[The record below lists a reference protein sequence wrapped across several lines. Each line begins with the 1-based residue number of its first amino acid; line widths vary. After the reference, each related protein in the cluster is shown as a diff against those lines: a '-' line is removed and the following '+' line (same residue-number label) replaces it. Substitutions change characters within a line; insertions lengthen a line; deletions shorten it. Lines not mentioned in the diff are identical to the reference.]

1 QPNKNFDGQK
11 TTTNTSA
18 TSNKEKESP
27 KDSVKKKVKFET
39 SSDSSGDVFEMV
51 ERAKTDGV
59 YNNENVFN
67 VNYLDEEE
75 FEEEENLNNNLV
87 EDEMKII

>member
-1 QPNKNFDGQK
+1 MDGSDEGSDAQMKQQPNKNFDGQK

-59 YNNENVFN
+59 VK
-67 VNYLDEEE
+67 NYAQAKR
-75 FEEEENLNNNLV
+75 F
-87 EDEMKII
+87 